1 MTGHDGKSAREVR
14 ISGLFQKSEVDTSP
28 LSAFNVVKVQ
38 SCHRIHYL
46 SVWRQ
51 GLFGFLR
58 VPSARV
64 IHIISSL
71 PLEMVS
77 SACSSVSRVDQQG
90 RHEAVFILPW
100 CAASCIEGLLG

>member
-51 GLFGFLR
+51 GLFGFLLR

-71 PLEMVS
+71 PLEMVE
-77 SACSSVSRVDQQG
+77 ALRVL
-90 RHEAVFILPW
+90 RSLV
-100 CAASCIEGLLG
+100 